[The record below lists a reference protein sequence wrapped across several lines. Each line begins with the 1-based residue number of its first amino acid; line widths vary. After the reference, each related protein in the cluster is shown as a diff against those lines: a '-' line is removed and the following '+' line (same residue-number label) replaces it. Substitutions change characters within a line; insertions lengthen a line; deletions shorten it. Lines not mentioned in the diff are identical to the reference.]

1 MMTLQA
7 LQIALRALRVSPLR
21 SFLTMLGIVIGVAS
35 IVTVLAIGEGAQ
47 LRLEDQIRAIGANVL
62 MVTPG
67 AIRQGGVRLK
77 AGTKLTLTEGDVQ
90 AILEQIPEIRAAAGS
105 IAGAA
110 QVIHENKNWNTTING
125 TTSEHFKVRDWE
137 LASGRYFLPSEEAGA
152 GKVAILGH
160 RVAHELLKPGEN
172 PIGAQIRVLKTPLEV
187 VGVLDAKAPDQD
199 DVLFVPLSTARLRF
213 LGSASGINRD
223 TVAYIIAKV
232 ASGGQLAGAKA
243 EIESL
248 LRQRHRI
255 PYGQDDDFQVQDPA
269 AAMAAQQ
276 GAIRTVALLLT
287 AIALVSLVV
296 GGISIMNIMIVSVI
310 ERTREIG
317 IRRAL
322 GGRMRDIRLQFLSE
336 AMVLCLLGGAMGVLC
351 GIAFSLTVA
360 RMVGWVTAVNVQ
372 AIALSVSFSAA
383 TGLIFGFYPAYRASK
398 LDPIDALKSE

>member
-172 PIGAQIRVLKTPLEV
+172 PIGAQIRVLNTPLEV

-351 GIAFSLTVA
+351 GIVFSLTVA
-360 RMVGWVTAVNVQ
+360 RMVGWVTAVNLQ

>member
-7 LQIALRALRVSPLR
+7 LQIALRALRISPLR

-35 IVTVLAIGEGAQ
+35 IVIVLAIGEGAQ
-47 LRLEDQIRAIGANVL
+47 VRLEEQIRAIGANVL
-62 MVTPG
+62 MIMPG

-105 IAGAA
+105 IAGSA

-125 TTSEHFKVRDWE
+125 TTAAHFMVRDWE
-137 LASGRYFLPSEEAGA
+137 LTAGRYFLPSEEAGA
-152 GKVAILGH
+152 AKVAILGR
-160 RVAHELLKPGEN
+160 RVANELLSSGEN
-172 PIGAQIRVLKTPLEV
+172 PIGAQIRILNTPLEV
-187 VGVLDAKAPDQD
+187 IGVLDAKGPDQD

-223 TVAYIIAKV
+223 TVAYVIAKA

-243 EIESL
+243 EMEGL

-255 PYGQDDDFQVQDPA
+255 AAGQEDDFQVQDPA

-336 AMVLCLLGGAMGVLC
+336 AMVLCLLGGAMGVLS
-351 GIAFSLTVA
+351 GIVLSLTVA
-360 RMVGWVTAVNVQ
+360 RMAGWATVINIQ
-372 AIALSVSFSAA
+372 AIALSVGFSAA
-383 TGLIFGFYPAYRASK
+383 TGLIFGIYPAYRASK
-398 LDPIDALKSE
+398 LNPIDALKSE

>member
-1 MMTLQA
+1 MTLQA

-172 PIGAQIRVLKTPLEV
+172 PIGAQIRVLNTPLEV

-351 GIAFSLTVA
+351 GIVFSLTVA
-360 RMVGWVTAVNVQ
+360 RMVGWVTAVNLQ

>member
-351 GIAFSLTVA
+351 GIVFSLTVA
-360 RMVGWVTAVNVQ
+360 RMVGWVTAVNLQ

>member
-1 MMTLQA
+1 MTALQA
-7 LQIALRALRVSPLR
+7 LRIALRALRVSPLR

-35 IVTVLAIGEGAQ
+35 IVIVLAIGEGAQ
-47 LRLEDQIRAIGANVL
+47 LRLEEQIRAVGANVL
-62 MVTPG
+62 MINPG
-67 AIRQGGVRLK
+67 AVRQGGVRLK

-125 TTSEHFKVRDWE
+125 TTASHFTVRDWE
-137 LASGRYFLPSEEAGA
+137 LASGRYFLPAEEAGA
-152 GKVAILGH
+152 GKVAILGN
-160 RVAHELLKPGEN
+160 RVAHELLSPGES
-172 PIGAQIRVLKTPLEV
+172 PIGAQIRVLNTPLEV
-187 VGVLDAKAPDQD
+187 IGVLDAKGPDQD

-223 TVAYIIAKV
+223 TVAYVIAKA

-243 EIESL
+243 EIENL

-255 PYGQDDDFQVQDPA
+255 PSGQEDDFQVQDPA

-351 GIAFSLTVA
+351 GIILSLTVA
-360 RMVGWVTAVNVQ
+360 RMAGWVTAINMQ
-372 AIALSVSFSAA
+372 AIALSVGFSAA